1 MDNSTVVRVAG
12 LTKTFGRAR
21 GVSDL
26 TFDVHTGEV
35 FGYLGPNGA
44 GKTTTIRLLMGL
56 IRPTAGSATIA
67 GFDCWLKATEV
78 RRLVG
83 YLPGEW
89 TFDPTLTGAQIL
101 QYLANLRGGVDV
113 SYRNRLIERFGL
125 DPSRR
130 FREYSHGNKQKVGL
144 IQAFM
149 HQPRLLILDE
159 PTIGLD
165 PLNQQEFYALLA
177 ETRTAKQTVFLSS
190 HVLAEVE
197 HMCDRVGIIREGQ
210 LVTVDEIARLKEL
223 KQHSLEITFDT
234 PPSTAWFDHVPG
246 VLEVSDIHGGQTL
259 RLSVQGDL
267 SAIIERAA
275 SHHATNVATEEPS
288 LEDIF
293 LRFYSGTTPPAARP
307 EAVAAD
313 VAS

>member
-1 MDNSTVVRVAG
+1 MGNSTIIQVAG

-21 GVSDL
+21 GVTDL
-26 TFDVHTGEV
+26 TFDVHAGEV

-44 GKTTTIRLLMGL
+44 GKTTTIRLMMGL
-56 IRPTAGSATIA
+56 IRPTAGSASIA
-67 GFDCWLKATEV
+67 GLDCWRHATEV

-89 TFDPTLTGAQIL
+89 TFDSSLTGAQIL

-113 SYRNRLIERFGL
+113 AYRNALIERFGL

-159 PTIGLD
+159 PTTGLD
-165 PLNQQEFYALLA
+165 PLNQQTFYTLLA
-177 ETRTAKQTVFLSS
+177 ETRAANQTVFLSS

-197 HMCDRVGIIREGQ
+197 HVCDRVGIIREGQ
-210 LVTVDEIARLKEL
+210 LVTIDEIARLKEL
-223 KQHSLEITFDT
+223 KQRSLEITFDT
-234 PPSTAWFDHVPG
+234 PPSAAWFDHVPG

-267 SAIIERAA
+267 SAVIALAA

-288 LEDIF
+288 LEEIF
-293 LRFYSGTTPPAARP
+293 LRFYSGGTPPAVASHP
-307 EAVAAD
+307 VAAD
-313 VAS
+313 VAR